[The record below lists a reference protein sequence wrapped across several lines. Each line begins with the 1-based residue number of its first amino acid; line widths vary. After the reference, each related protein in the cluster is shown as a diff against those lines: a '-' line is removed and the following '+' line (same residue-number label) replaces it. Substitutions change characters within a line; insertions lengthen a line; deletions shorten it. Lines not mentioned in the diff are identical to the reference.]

1 MLDGILGLRYVT
13 VETQVVVTERHWL
26 TFGEVEEER
35 RDIEYGVIDE
45 LANKRRLMVFCSEVL
60 HV

>member
-1 MLDGILGLRYVT
+1 MGIWGLGYVT

-26 TFGEVEEER
+26 TFGEVEEEW
-35 RDIEYGVIDE
+35 RDIKYRVIDE
-45 LANKRRLMVFCSEVL
+45 LANKRRLIVFCCEVL